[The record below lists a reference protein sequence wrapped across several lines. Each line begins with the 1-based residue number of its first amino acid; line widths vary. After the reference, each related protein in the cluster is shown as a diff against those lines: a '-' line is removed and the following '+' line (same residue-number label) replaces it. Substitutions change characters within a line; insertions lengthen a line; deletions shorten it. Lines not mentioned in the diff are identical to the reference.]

1 MGHISRF
8 YFGFCTALVIPLSS
22 RSLIS
27 QDAPT
32 VVKYGT
38 LPGIFTNTAQGDTT
52 TYSQTGWNGM

>member
-8 YFGFCTALVIPLSS
+8 YFGFAPIGHPPSS
-22 RSLIS
+22 LSLIS

-38 LPGIFTNTAQGDTT
+38 LPGIFTNTAQGNTT